1 MTLEGLVVNRYPTR
15 RTVMTVGTLK
25 NWVWCEKCLEYKDAS
40 EVCFI
45 GIEEDGYG
53 KDVLHFI
60 CDKCDLENINNI
72 ISSAS
77 RPRGQ

>member
-1 MTLEGLVVNRYPTR
+1 MIGE
-15 RTVMTVGTLK
+15 LK

-45 GIEEDGYG
+45 GIEEYGYG

-60 CDKCDLENINNI
+60 CDKWDLENINNI
-72 ISSAS
+72 ISSAT
-77 RPRGQ
+77 RPRGSN